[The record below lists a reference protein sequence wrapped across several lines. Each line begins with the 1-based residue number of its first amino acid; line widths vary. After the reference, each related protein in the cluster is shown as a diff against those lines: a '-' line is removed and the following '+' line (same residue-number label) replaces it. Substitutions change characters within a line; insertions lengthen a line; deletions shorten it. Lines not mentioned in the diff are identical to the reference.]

1 MFKPLKMINSQS
13 LVSGFFLA
21 LLTFTQVVYAHKE
34 CEKITFNLEQI
45 SEEGLIG
52 QGSGKRAMAYE
63 FCIPANPQTLAEVK
77 DIDSTVQ
84 YSRSRGRIGCQPDQ
98 YLCIGHTH
106 QNRWREVLDQL
117 AKLAY
122 VKQINPFWGE

>member
-1 MFKPLKMINSQS
+1 MVNTQTII
-13 LVSGFFLA
+13 SGLFVA
-21 LLTFTQVVYAHKE
+21 LLTFTQAVYAHTE
-34 CEKITFNLEQI
+34 CEKITFDLGQI

-63 FCIPANPQTLAEVK
+63 FCIPANPETLAEIK
-77 DIDSTVQ
+77 GIDPTVQ

-106 QNRWREVLDQL
+106 QNRWREVLEDL
-117 AKLAY
+117 AKLTY

>member
-1 MFKPLKMINSQS
+1 MVNSQAIT
-13 LVSGFFLA
+13 SGIFLA
-21 LLTFTQVVYAHKE
+21 LLSLTNGVYAHTE
-34 CEKITFNLEQI
+34 CKKITFDLGQI
-45 SEEGLIG
+45 SAEGLIG
-52 QGSGKRAMAYE
+52 KEGGQRSMAYE

-84 YSRSRGRIGCQPDQ
+84 YSRSPGRIGCQSDE

-106 QNRWREVLDQL
+106 QNNWREVLNQL
-117 AKLAY
+117 AQLEY